1 MLKTNKPIALV
12 ALLKRVTR
20 VIRSRRSLPK
30 ERKEGFALLKEPIS
44 LFLFKNLMIHTK
56 NQRAKSQP
64 CFFPRGK
71 ELFHIN
77 LLLHVNIL

>member
-1 MLKTNKPIALV
+1 MKRKLQIGSFQRAFSLIMLKTNKPIALV

-44 LFLFKNLMIHTK
+44 LFL
-56 NQRAKSQP
+56 
-64 CFFPRGK
+64 
-71 ELFHIN
+71 
-77 LLLHVNIL
+77 

>member
-44 LFLFKNLMIHTK
+44 LFL
-56 NQRAKSQP
+56 
-64 CFFPRGK
+64 
-71 ELFHIN
+71 
-77 LLLHVNIL
+77 